1 MTKDVRR
8 TGASEERGKKEW
20 PRSGGGGGGREGG
33 LSREGRNEVGRF
45 FNLPGMKIFP
55 NLFLVGGI
63 QICQSESPDLT
74 VLEPRT
80 IHPP

>member
-1 MTKDVRR
+1 MVVE
-8 TGASEERGKKEW
+8 GE
-20 PRSGGGGGGREGG
+20 REGG
-33 LSREGRNEVGRF
+33 VGREGRNEVGRF
-45 FNLPGMKIFP
+45 YNLTGMKIFP
-55 NLFLVGGI
+55 NLFFFCGI